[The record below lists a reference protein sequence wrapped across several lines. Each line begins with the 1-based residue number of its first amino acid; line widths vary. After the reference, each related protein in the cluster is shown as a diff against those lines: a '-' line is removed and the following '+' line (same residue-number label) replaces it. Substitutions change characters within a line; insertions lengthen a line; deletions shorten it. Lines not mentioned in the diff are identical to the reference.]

1 MNKVLH
7 VTSVGKELLKDLEDK
22 VLQELNRDKPIAQLK
37 ADASSYIHIEAIVD
51 NFKRSLMDTISS
63 LIKLE
68 KEILKNKEEHEFVI
82 TTFPEQN
89 QKVVRADSEEA
100 MIHYKK
106 LIANMIMSNF
116 ISDTSI
122 TIDGKAAILVQS
134 FKLEVF
140 ESMICR
146 VVNPFNNASDSRD
159 TVQSILKYI
168 TTLTE
173 NIRDAIACMVSM
185 VSNVYCTWITQ
196 GVNKDWAHNTS
207 VSPVTYRMLVNYI
220 HEMGIDYDY
229 TLISYD
235 FITNTVSNAVNVQHE
250 DITSKMIFKYCVKDY
265 RGVNDVFVLDKY
277 IPEELMQ
284 PIKDFYDNN
293 RKEINEKIKMG
304 NSVQV
309 IQNIGGR
316 LND

>member
-22 VLQELNRDKPIAQLK
+22 VLQELNKDEPVVQLK
-37 ADASSYIHIEAIVD
+37 ADASSYVHIEAIVD

-82 TTFPEQN
+82 NTFPEQN

-106 LIANMIMSNF
+106 LITNMIMSNF
-116 ISDTSI
+116 ISDTSV
-122 TIDGKAAILVQS
+122 TIDGKATILVQS

-146 VVNPFNNASDSRD
+146 VVNPFNYITSSPD
-159 TVQSILKYI
+159 TTQSVLKYVR
-168 TTLTE
+168 TLIESMHNTV
-173 NIRDAIACMVSM
+173 AGMVSM
-185 VSNVYCTWITQ
+185 VANVYSSWIAQ
-196 GVNKDWAHNTS
+196 GVNKDWIHNTS
-207 VSPVTYRMLVNYI
+207 VSSVTYRMLVNYI

-235 FITNTVSNAVNVQHE
+235 FICNKVSNAVNVQHE

-265 RGVNDVFVLDKY
+265 RGVNDVFVLDKH

-309 IQNIGGR
+309 MQNIGGR
-316 LND
+316 LDD